1 MERRRQV
8 VADHR
13 VPVERIGLEDEAVAD
28 DRCVVD
34 DDVDAAEA
42 LHGKIDRRGGGGRA
56 GEAFR
61 EGASTRPERRRR
73 VSRHG
78 GIAAAAVDGGAVV
91 GDHHTG
97 ALAVQPL
104 DDGAADAAAATGD
117 QRHAAVERAPHQ
129 RTTAAIANAR
139 FSASL

>member
-1 MERRRQV
+1 MKPSRMIAALLTMMSMPPKHCTAKSTAAAA
-8 VADHR
+8 AD
-13 VPVERIGLEDEAVAD
+13 GLARLSVK
-28 DRCVVD
+28 
-34 DDVDAAEA
+34 A
-42 LHGKIDRRGGGGRA
+42 LARG
-56 GEAFR
+56 
-61 EGASTRPERRRR
+61 PKRRRR